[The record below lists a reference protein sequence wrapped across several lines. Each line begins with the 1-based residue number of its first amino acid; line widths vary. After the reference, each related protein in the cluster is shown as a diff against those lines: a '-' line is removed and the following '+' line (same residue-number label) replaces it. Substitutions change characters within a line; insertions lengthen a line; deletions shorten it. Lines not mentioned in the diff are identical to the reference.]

1 MEKKIVMISLFGAV
15 VLAAL
20 IAGIIALK
28 KNDLTVLNRD
38 HTWYVEYDTGTGKDL
53 LVRGSKIKAVRGD
66 INKMIIA
73 LNKTTSE
80 AEASN
85 AQKEGVPLEPPKM
98 RLQGVVA
105 EGVAHVEIINAEYLT
120 QRMGTSGAQNY
131 LAAATYSLTEMPGVR
146 RVDFIFPEGD
156 HAAPGVYTRESFRD
170 YAVKAQ

>member
-1 MEKKIVMISLFGAV
+1 MEKKIIMISLLGAV
-15 VLAAL
+15 MLAAL
-20 IAGIIALK
+20 IFGAIALK

-53 LVRGSKIKAVRGD
+53 LVRGSKLKTIKGD

-73 LNKTTSE
+73 LNKTTLE

-85 AQKEGVPLEPPKM
+85 AQKEGVPLEPPKI
-98 RLQGVVA
+98 RLQSVA
-105 EGVAHVEIINAEYLT
+105 DGIAHVEIIDAEYLT

-131 LAAATYSLTEMPGVR
+131 LAAATYSLTETPGVR
-146 RVDFIFPEGD
+146 GVDFIFTVGD
-156 HAAPGVYTRESFRD
+156 HAAPGMYTRESFKD

>member
-15 VLAAL
+15 LLAAL
-20 IAGIIALK
+20 IFGIIALK

-38 HTWYVEYDTGTGKDL
+38 HTWYVEYDTATGKDL

-73 LNKTTSE
+73 LNKTTFE

-85 AQKEGVPLEPPKM
+85 AQKEGTALEPPKM
-98 RLQGVVA
+98 RLQSVA
-105 EGVAHVEIINAEYLT
+105 EGIAHVEIIDAEYLT

-131 LAAATYSLTEMPGVR
+131 LAATTYSLTEMPGVR
-146 RVDFIFPEGD
+146 GVDFIFSVGD
-156 HAAPGVYTRESFRD
+156 HAAPGVYTRESFKD